1 MTEPIHRTG
10 KLVTGDS
17 GFCIAIGV
25 MALQKFGIH
34 GQFQIKKLKYWPKHV
49 PSDYIYGTW

>member
-17 GFCIAIGV
+17 GFCIAMGV

-34 GQFQIKKLKYWPKHV
+34 GQFQIKKWKYWPKHV
-49 PSDYIYGTW
+49 PGDYIYGTW